1 MQRRD
6 AIKTGVCLAAMVAGG
21 GLAFSLKA
29 AATPLA
35 KLRPPGAT
43 QDFEAKCLRCGLCV
57 EACPF
62 QTLRLANFK
71 DAGVE
76 NGTPFFTPRK
86 TPCYMCSDI
95 PCVTACPSDALNS
108 NLVSSNGALDIFKA
122 KMGIAVVDTQFCL
135 AYNGLQCD
143 ACYRACPV
151 IDKALV
157 LEVKRNERTG
167 KHAMLLPVV
176 NGEFCTGCGKC
187 ERACVTQKATIT
199 VVPRSL
205 VVGKIGEHYVRGW
218 VSEDEEKLKTRQAP
232 QIRNE
237 KAVERLNE
245 GVDYD

>member
-1 MQRRD
+1 M
-6 AIKTGVCLAAMVAGG
+6 
-21 GLAFSLKA
+21 
-29 AATPLA
+29 
-35 KLRPPGAT
+35 
-43 QDFEAKCLRCGLCV
+43 
-57 EACPF
+57 
-62 QTLRLANFK
+62 
-71 DAGVE
+71 
-76 NGTPFFTPRK
+76 
-86 TPCYMCSDI
+86 
-95 PCVTACPSDALNS
+95 TACPSDALNS
-108 NLVSSNGALDIFKA
+108 NLVSSNGAFDIFKA

-176 NGEFCTGCGKC
+176 HGEFCTGCGKC